1 MVLSALSLIDHS
13 RDIASHIST
22 FLHDQYL
29 NTAGIN
35 RGWRVAYGDL
45 SRATRVVDAS
55 TGTAQFLFHLR
66 VLRLDGDAGFSTTA
80 IAERSCNTAASL
92 GRVDLLRAAH
102 ESGLGMM
109 TKATCAA
116 AARKGHLDTLEYLKL
131 GAWCPWDS
139 WTLRMAVMGGHMAV
153 LKWCFEHH
161 CPSDHATLLYAAG
174 TLNEEMVIFLL
185 EHGHTMNSSVLTA
198 AAWAG
203 DGAIKIVRIALRMGL
218 KFPKLFSDAIDAGN
232 LSLLKKLDDI
242 DYPFNYSRVM
252 LSAHREGVRSD
263 IVSWLVSRRYIP

>member
-92 GRVDLLRAAH
+92 
-102 ESGLGMM
+102 
-109 TKATCAA
+109 
-116 AARKGHLDTLEYLKL
+116 TLEYLKL